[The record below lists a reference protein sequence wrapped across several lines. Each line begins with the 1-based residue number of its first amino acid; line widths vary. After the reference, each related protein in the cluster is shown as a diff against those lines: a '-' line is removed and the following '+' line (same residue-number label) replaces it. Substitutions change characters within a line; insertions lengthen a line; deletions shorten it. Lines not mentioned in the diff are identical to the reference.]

1 METQDLEPIKTKSNN
16 KKILITTLFLLVITV
31 VLTILYLYLKYPTTS
46 PINSASYFINR
57 LKQPHAHMQKDVVG
71 FLPYWR
77 LDDTKYLRFD
87 LVSEVFFFSLSVD
100 ENGQI
105 IKIVDN
111 ETDPGWRW
119 CSSPA
124 IQNLI
129 AKTQI
134 TGGKFGLTIAMQKN
148 KTLESFLNNPSAQ
161 KTLTS
166 NLIQI
171 VESDKIDGLNLDF
184 EYDGEPD
191 DKYKSEFTNFAKEL
205 TSTFRTQSPKTELSI
220 DFFPLS
226 IEKPRLY
233 DVASLAPL
241 FDKVIVMSY
250 DYYSGS
256 SEVAG
261 PVAPIFGYIA
271 SPSADQTSY
280 FFDVNTTYNDY
291 LKVVPKEKLIMG
303 VPYYGWDYPVEDNTT
318 ILSKVLPQNDQN
330 GYPEVISY
338 GRARTNTNLKAEN
351 CQWDDTAKATWCAY
365 TDSNKI
371 QREVW
376 LEDNRSIEIKFDF
389 AKTNN
394 LGGIAIWT
402 LGYDKDY
409 PDLWNLIKNYF
420 TK

>member
-1 METQDLEPIKTKSNN
+1 MKYKVFLF
-16 KKILITTLFLLVITV
+16 ILPPLFLILAGIG
-31 VLTILYLYLKYPTTS
+31 LYLHFTYPTTS
-46 PINSASYFINR
+46 FLVSGQYIFSNLGRS
-57 LKQPHAHMQKDVVG
+57 HAKMQSEVVG
-71 FLPYWR
+71 FLPYWN
-77 LDDTKYLRFD
+77 LDNSKYLHFD
-87 LVSEVFFFSLSVD
+87 LLSEVFFFSLSAD
-100 ENGQI
+100 EKGEI
-105 IKIVDN
+105 IKVVNN

-119 CSSPA
+119 WNSPV

-148 KTLESFLNNPSAQ
+148 KTLESFLDNPQAQ
-161 KTLTS
+161 TTLIN
-166 NLIQI
+166 NLIQLI
-171 VESDKIDGLNLDF
+171 QSNKIDGLNIDF
-184 EYDGEPD
+184 EYDGKPD
-191 DKYKSEFTNFAKEL
+191 DKYRDEFTNFAKEL
-205 TSTFRTQSPKTELSI
+205 TSAFRTKSPKTELSI
-220 DFFPLS
+220 DFFPLA
-226 IEKPRLY
+226 IEKPRLV

-250 DYYSGS
+250 DYYSGT
-256 SEVAG
+256 SELAG
-261 PVAPIFGYIA
+261 PVAPMGGYIA
-271 SPSADQTSY
+271 SPSATEKSY

-291 LKVVPKEKLIMG
+291 LKVVPKDKLIMG

-318 ILSKVLPQNDQN
+318 PLAKVLPQNDQN
-330 GYPEVISY
+330 GYSEVVSY
-338 GRARTNTNLKAEN
+338 GRARTDTDLKNAN
-351 CQWDDTAKATWCAY
+351 CQWDDIAKATWCAY

-376 LEDNRSIEIKFDF
+376 LEDNKSIEIKFDF
-389 AKTNN
+389 AKTKD

>member
-1 METQDLEPIKTKSNN
+1 MKF
-16 KKILITTLFLLVITV
+16 KIFLFIFPPLFLIFTG
-31 VLTILYLYLKYPTTS
+31 IGLYLHFTYPTTS
-46 PINSASYFINR
+46 FLVSAQYILSN
-57 LKQPHAHMQKDVVG
+57 LGHSHAQMQREVVG
-71 FLPYWR
+71 FLPYWN
-77 LDDTKYLRFD
+77 LDNSKYLKFD
-87 LVSEVFFFSLSVD
+87 LLSEVFFFSLSAD

-105 IKIVDN
+105 IKVVGN

-119 CSSPA
+119 WKSPV

-148 KTLESFLNNPSAQ
+148 KTLESFLDNPQAQ
-161 KTLTS
+161 KTLIN

-171 VESDKIDGLNLDF
+171 VQSDKIDGLNLDF
-184 EYDGEPD
+184 EYDGKPD
-191 DKYKSEFTNFAKEL
+191 DKYRFAFTNFAKEL
-205 TSTFRTQSPKTELSI
+205 TSTFRTKSPKTELSI
-220 DFFPLS
+220 DFFPLA
-226 IEKPRLY
+226 IEKPRLV

-250 DYYSGS
+250 DYYSGT
-256 SEVAG
+256 SELAG
-261 PVAPIFGYIA
+261 PVAPMGGYIA
-271 SPSADQTSY
+271 SPSATQKSY

-303 VPYYGWDYPVEDNTT
+303 IPYYGWDYPVTDNTT
-318 ILSKVLPQNDQN
+318 PLSKVLPQNDQN
-330 GYPEVISY
+330 GYTEVVSY
-338 GRARTNTNLKAEN
+338 GRAKTDTDLKNAS

-371 QREVW
+371 QREAW
-376 LEDNRSIEIKFDF
+376 LEDNKSIEIKFNF

-402 LGYDKDY
+402 LGYDRDY
-409 PDLWNLIKNYF
+409 PDLWDLIKNNF

>member
-1 METQDLEPIKTKSNN
+1 MRSKVFLF
-16 KKILITTLFLLVITV
+16 ILLTLLLILAGTG
-31 VLTILYLYLKYPTTS
+31 LYLYFTYPTTS
-46 PINSASYFINR
+46 PLVSGQYIFSNLGRSHAQME
-57 LKQPHAHMQKDVVG
+57 KQIVG
-71 FLPYWR
+71 FLPYWN
-77 LDDTKYLRFD
+77 LDNSKYLKFD
-87 LVSEVFFFSLSVD
+87 LLSEVFFFSLSAD

-105 IKIVDN
+105 IKIVNN
-111 ETDPGWRW
+111 ETNPGWRW
-119 CSSPA
+119 WKAPV
-124 IQNLI
+124 IRNLI

-148 KTLESFLNNPSAQ
+148 KTLESFLNNPQAQ
-161 KTLTS
+161 QTLIN

-171 VESDKIDGLNLDF
+171 VQSDKINGLNIDF
-184 EYDGEPD
+184 EYDGKPD
-191 DKYKSEFTNFAKEL
+191 DKYRDKFTNFAKEL
-205 TSTFRTQSPKTELSI
+205 TSTFKAQSLKTELSI

-226 IEKPRLY
+226 IEKPRLF

-256 SEVAG
+256 SELAG
-261 PVAPIFGYIA
+261 PVAPMGGYIA
-271 SPSADQTSY
+271 SPSASLDESRRASQKSY

-291 LKVVPKEKLIMG
+291 LKVVPKEKLVMG

-318 ILSKVLPQNDQN
+318 PLSKVLPPNDQN

-338 GRARTNTNLKAEN
+338 GRARTNTDLKAEN
-351 CQWDDTAKATWCAY
+351 CQWDDIAKATWCAY
-365 TDSNKI
+365 TNSENI

-376 LEDNRSIEIKFDF
+376 LEDNKSIGIKFDF

-402 LGYDKDY
+402 LGYDRNY
-409 PDLWNLIKNYF
+409 PDLWNLIKNNF